1 MAEVVEINIVC
12 SNVKYDTLL
21 AFMHK
26 IIDNCY
32 GIESVKAMDNWEYD
46 NSIEIDTEEI
56 KDCLFSNKIVCI
68 TEKTDD
74 GFAGIN
80 IEKIDSRINYTVWF
94 NRKKYDS
101 SSEYYNLIS
110 DFLLFIKQGIKS
122 DFLLCAIGKEVIF
135 EFQDDYTSLFQK
147 SHNIDIWINLD
158 IEFTDTIL
166 QKYEKF
172 IMDNYVVLKKRDI
185 DLSL

>member
-110 DFLLFIKQGIKS
+110 DFLL
-122 DFLLCAIGKEVIF
+122 CAIGKEVIF